1 MEVFIVSQVIAV
13 VVTIIMGYLGTALGD
28 AFINWPQLGPIAAIA
43 TMGIFILN
51 AIERQKDE

>member
-13 VVTIIMGYLGTALGD
+13 VVTIIFGYWGTALGD
-28 AFINWPQLGPIAAIA
+28 AFINWPQPGPIAAIA